1 MSIKDAAQ
9 SFEGSLMIMRK
20 AKEGWV
26 FGFGVHPNDAPHG
39 ILDASLGTRFQC
51 VLFEINDNEEF
62 IVPEDVQAG
71 RKAVAIAGQMCRE
84 KAFQT
89 YMSFRHDHIC
99 YDDIPQN
106 VDQESHDEES
116 TASRLRHELGIDS
129 RSDLL
134 RDKDAR
140 KQFRDLIIE
149 YRSSSKDNG

>member
-1 MSIKDAAQ
+1 MTIKDAAQ

-51 VLFEINDNEEF
+51 VLFEIDDNEEF

-84 KAFQT
+84 KSFQT
-89 YMSFRHDHIC
+89 YMSFKHDHIC
-99 YDDIPQN
+99 YEGVPSDG
-106 VDQESHDEES
+106 DQESFEENS
-116 TASRLRHELGIDS
+116 TASRLRHDLGIES

-140 KQFRDLIIE
+140 EKFRELILE
-149 YRSSSKDNG
+149 FRSATRDG